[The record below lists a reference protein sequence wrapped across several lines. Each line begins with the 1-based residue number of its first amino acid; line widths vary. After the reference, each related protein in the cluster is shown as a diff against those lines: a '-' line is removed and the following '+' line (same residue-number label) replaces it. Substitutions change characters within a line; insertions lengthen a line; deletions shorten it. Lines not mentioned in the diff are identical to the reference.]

1 MEAQNKDYN
10 VTVIHSVWR
19 RLKKGHIEIR
29 DLVPKKD
36 VKGGA
41 AVTVSSKT
49 PRAHAVSATKTVT
62 KPG

>member
-10 VTVIHSVWR
+10 VNVIRSVWH

-29 DLVPKKD
+29 NLEPKKD

-41 AVTVSSKT
+41 GITVNSKT
-49 PRAHAVSATKTVT
+49 SQAQAVSATKAVA
-62 KPG
+62 KPS

>member
-10 VTVIHSVWR
+10 VNVIRSVWR

-41 AVTVSSKT
+41 GITVRSKT
-49 PRAHAVSATKTVT
+49 SQAQAVSATEAVT
-62 KPG
+62 RQV

>member
-10 VTVIHSVWR
+10 VNVIRSVWR

-29 DLVPKKD
+29 DLDPKKD
-36 VKGGA
+36 VKGGPGI
-41 AVTVSSKT
+41 TGSSKT
-49 PRAHAVSATKTVT
+49 SQAQAVSPTQAVT

>member
-1 MEAQNKDYN
+1 MEAQNNDYN
-10 VTVIHSVWR
+10 VNVIRSVWR

-29 DLVPKKD
+29 DLDPKKD

-41 AVTVSSKT
+41 GITGSSKT
-49 PRAHAVSATKTVT
+49 SQAQAVSATKAVT